1 MKVLKTK
8 KEIAQRLE
16 KRLLKKRKIIAYV
29 NNEEEL
35 KKIKDKKVDVIIMLE
50 NN

>member
-29 NNEEEL
+29 NDKEDL
-35 KKIKDKKVDVIIMLE
+35 KKINKKVDVIIMLE
-50 NN
+50 DK